1 MLGMARLSPA
11 EGTDCGEC
19 RRDFAR
25 TAPTTVYGDWLAL
38 WSESLRDAILDYC
51 VIARFASARRIG
63 RAPGRLDRGR
73 DVLTQVS
80 TERLVLS
87 RSGRRLP
94 GFRKA
99 YITGLDRTPGRLSV
113 EFRNGLMACFRETS
127 ESGRLFVPWSIA
139 GYGTPIVGT
148 ATLAECSSPY
158 MLSLELARGKL
169 NDVRNQTADW
179 VQMGLRVSPELSEV
193 MAQARKAFIQAALS
207 SDSPE
212 SSSRAGDLLTE
223 AYVSQILENRLASA
237 GKLTAHLGCMLT
249 SEPDQVPSAAQWPSA
264 FNAAQVGVSWKQVAP
279 SEGKYRWDL
288 LDAQLAFCRRN
299 RLEIEAGPLIE
310 FRPSAL
316 PDWIWLWERDQE
328 TISGLATDFV
338 RQVVARY
345 RGKVPLWH
353 VVARPGSQEIL
364 GLSEEEQIRITA
376 RVVQAARQADPTV
389 QLSISID
396 RPWAE
401 WMSSSHFQLGPLHLC
416 DYLLRSDLGISSIGI
431 EIAPGFTSPGSHLRD
446 LFEFSRLLDLYSLLN
461 VQPGELEEIAEMAT
475 GAGEPRRDLDADAG
489 DSQVGAQQVIAQ
501 VQRPELEVA

>member
-1 MLGMARLSPA
+1 MGVLKFLLPSN
-11 EGTDCGEC
+11 D
-19 RRDFAR
+19 
-25 TAPTTVYGDWLAL
+25 LAH
-38 WSESLRDAILDYC
+38 
-51 VIARFASARRIG
+51 
-63 RAPGRLDRGR
+63 
-73 DVLTQVS
+73 
-80 TERLVLS
+80 
-87 RSGRRLP
+87 RLP

-148 ATLAECSSPY
+148 ATLAERSSPY
-158 MLSLELARGKL
+158 MLALELARGKL

-193 MAQARKAFIQAALS
+193 MAQARKAFIQAAMS

-212 SSSRAGDLLTE
+212 SCLTASQASLEASSRAGDLLTE
-223 AYVSQILENRLASA
+223 AYVSQILQNRMASA
-237 GKLTAHLGCMLT
+237 GKLAAHLGCMLT
-249 SEPDQVPSAAQWPSA
+249 SEPDKVPSAAQWPSA
-264 FNAAQVGVSWKQVAP
+264 FNAAQVGVSWQQVAP
-279 SEGKYRWDL
+279 SEGKYRWEL

-328 TISGLATDFV
+328 AISGFATDFV
-338 RQVVARY
+338 RQVVTRY

-353 VVARPGSQEIL
+353 VVARLASQEIL

-376 RVVQAARQADPTV
+376 QAAQAARQADPSA
-389 QLSISID
+389 QLSIGID

-431 EIAPGFTSPGSHLRD
+431 EIAPGFTNPGSHLRD

-461 VQPGELEEIAEMAT
+461 VPLHLSMAIPSAS
-475 GAGEPRRDLDADAG
+475 GPDPAADPTIQVDVAQWPVPPDEAAQAAWAARWLALGLAKPFVRSVTWHHAG
-489 DSQVGAQQVIAQ
+489 DLLPHVYPHAGLFRPDGSPKPIFPWLQSLRQDVIA
-501 VQRPELEVA
+501 